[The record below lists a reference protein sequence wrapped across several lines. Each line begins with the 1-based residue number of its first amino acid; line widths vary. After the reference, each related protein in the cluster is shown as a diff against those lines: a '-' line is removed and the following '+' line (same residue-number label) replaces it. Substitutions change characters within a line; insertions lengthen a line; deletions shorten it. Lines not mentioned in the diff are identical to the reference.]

1 MEQTRVRKKNEEEKV
16 KDGKQ
21 DKVKGRTRS
30 SSIGYILAQHIRDA
44 FESEDEIEK
53 LTTEDQIQF
62 WRNTAKINWKLLH
75 TVKRS
80 KRLQWEECSKEIHR
94 LNKKL
99 ERYEGTAD
107 LIDPEDLKKNV
118 KGIMSQ
124 KEGHTGSAQKKIRR
138 SIDSEDRGDD
148 GICFDYDEV
157 TNIGKEA
164 EKELEKGEWQEM
176 EDDNLEK
183 AVESEED
190 KKEEVTVDEKKEEER
205 EQEKN
210 EEEEEE
216 EEKVEEEKHQKKD
229 EEIVV
234 ENREGEC
241 AEEKKDEERMESL
254 EEEKGK
260 KKDEEKVVENRE
272 GECAEEKLDE
282 ERMEDGKQVQVY
294 QKRMKRL
301 ASKGTRGPSTRRR
314 TRSQLVRTPFT
325 QEKKK
330 EVHQEI
336 INISHHK
343 EEEREKIRFYC
354 KPDEC
359 TWDFLG
365 KRKIKKKEE
374 ALLKL
379 LNEDIPNIDDF
390 SIRLIDSKGTFVHN
404 FRVPQHVLS
413 KLTPDENRRISEFC
427 NQKAHQ

>member
-1 MEQTRVRKKNEEEKV
+1 MAIEEAHDLSTLTLDGLIGKLEVHEKKV
-16 KDGKQ
+16 KEKEEAPT
-21 DKVKGRTRS
+21 KATEEPPKKSKSIALKGEIDDS
-30 SSIGYILAQHIRDA
+30 SSSDSHLAKDCPKLKEKYLKYKKKKAMYIGWDESEPSDSDNDDEGAKIALHDPNICFMAHEDEILAQHIRDA

-75 TVKRS
+75 TVKRN

-124 KEGHTGSAQKKIRR
+124 KEGHIGSAQKKIRR

-190 KKEEVTVDEKKEEER
+190 KKEEATVDEKKEEEQ

-216 EEKVEEEKHQKKD
+216 EEKVEEEKHPKKD

-234 ENREGEC
+234 ENREGE
-241 AEEKKDEERMESL
+241 
-254 EEEKGK
+254 
-260 KKDEEKVVENRE
+260 
-272 GECAEEKLDE
+272 
-282 ERMEDGKQVQVY
+282 
-294 QKRMKRL
+294 
-301 ASKGTRGPSTRRR
+301 
-314 TRSQLVRTPFT
+314 
-325 QEKKK
+325 
-330 EVHQEI
+330 
-336 INISHHK
+336 
-343 EEEREKIRFYC
+343 
-354 KPDEC
+354 
-359 TWDFLG
+359 
-365 KRKIKKKEE
+365 
-374 ALLKL
+374 
-379 LNEDIPNIDDF
+379 
-390 SIRLIDSKGTFVHN
+390 
-404 FRVPQHVLS
+404 LS
-413 KLTPDENRRISEFC
+413 G
-427 NQKAHQ
+427 

>member
-1 MEQTRVRKKNEEEKV
+1 
-16 KDGKQ
+16 
-21 DKVKGRTRS
+21 
-30 SSIGYILAQHIRDA
+30 
-44 FESEDEIEK
+44 
-53 LTTEDQIQF
+53 
-62 WRNTAKINWKLLH
+62 
-75 TVKRS
+75 
-80 KRLQWEECSKEIHR
+80 
-94 LNKKL
+94 
-99 ERYEGTAD
+99 
-107 LIDPEDLKKNV
+107 
-118 KGIMSQ
+118 
-124 KEGHTGSAQKKIRR
+124 
-138 SIDSEDRGDD
+138 
-148 GICFDYDEV
+148 
-157 TNIGKEA
+157 
-164 EKELEKGEWQEM
+164 M

-301 ASKGTRGPSTRRR
+301 ASKGTRGPSTRKR

-374 ALLKL
+374 ALEGGATLLERPDVESMGNQYGVVSTFFCSPQIFHIYTPLSYKSMLPQGRMYSLSRLCVMTTGMWLK
-379 LNEDIPNIDDF
+379 
-390 SIRLIDSKGTFVHN
+390 
-404 FRVPQHVLS
+404 
-413 KLTPDENRRISEFC
+413 
-427 NQKAHQ
+427 